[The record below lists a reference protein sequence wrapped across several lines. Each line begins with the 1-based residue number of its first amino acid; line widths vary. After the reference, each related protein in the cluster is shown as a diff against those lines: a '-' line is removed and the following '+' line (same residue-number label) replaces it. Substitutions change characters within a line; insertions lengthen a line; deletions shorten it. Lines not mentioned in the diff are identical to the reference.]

1 MALIFTSQGKR
12 RPAPMTLTLEHRG
25 RTRVRRTHF
34 ALMLA
39 AGIALVTI
47 GLVAIGLTLALFFKE
62 EILQSLADAGARERS
77 AQREQVAT
85 LRAAIDQMS
94 SKHLLDR
101 SRWEGRLTELQQ
113 RQALLDSRQSMLASL
128 SGSVSSS
135 KPETTNA
142 GATRAVG
149 VRAANALDAISGSIR
164 EKKNLPV
171 DALPETAQSF
181 APIESQKFRS
191 IDNWGPLRGIGPGAS
206 LDGNRTGLPD
216 PTAALASLDA
226 SLSQGEAH
234 LLEVIQQTERQ
245 AEASRARFA
254 GLLAELSLA
263 PSRFSSATK
272 EPARGGPLVPVANE
286 VAAGSFEASLARLQG
301 RMAEAE
307 SMRRVVDALPL
318 RRPLRGEIDQTSGFG
333 YRVDPFTRGLAM
345 HTGIDFRDEWGAPV
359 RATAPGRVTA
369 AEWNG
374 AYGQMVEVEHK
385 GGLATRYA
393 HLSSITVSVG
403 DEVTAG
409 SVVGRLGSTGRST
422 GPHLHY
428 EMRVDGEA
436 VDPQKWLRVAARAG
450 LD

>member
-1 MALIFTSQGKR
+1 
-12 RPAPMTLTLEHRG
+12 
-25 RTRVRRTHF
+25 
-34 ALMLA
+34 
-39 AGIALVTI
+39 
-47 GLVAIGLTLALFFKE
+47 
-62 EILQSLADAGARERS
+62 
-77 AQREQVAT
+77 
-85 LRAAIDQMS
+85 
-94 SKHLLDR
+94 
-101 SRWEGRLTELQQ
+101 
-113 RQALLDSRQSMLASL
+113 
-128 SGSVSSS
+128 
-135 KPETTNA
+135 
-142 GATRAVG
+142 
-149 VRAANALDAISGSIR
+149 
-164 EKKNLPV
+164 
-171 DALPETAQSF
+171 
-181 APIESQKFRS
+181 
-191 IDNWGPLRGIGPGAS
+191 
-206 LDGNRTGLPD
+206 
-216 PTAALASLDA
+216 
-226 SLSQGEAH
+226 
-234 LLEVIQQTERQ
+234 
-245 AEASRARFA
+245 
-254 GLLAELSLA
+254 
-263 PSRFSSATK
+263 
-272 EPARGGPLVPVANE
+272 
-286 VAAGSFEASLARLQG
+286 
-301 RMAEAE
+301 
-307 SMRRVVDALPL
+307 MRRVVDALPL

>member
-25 RTRVRRTHF
+25 RTRVWRTHF

-181 APIESQKFRS
+181 APIKSQKFRS
-191 IDNWGPLRGIGPGAS
+191 IDNWGPLPRHRPGCIARRQQDGPARPHRRIGKP
-206 LDGNRTGLPD
+206 RRF
-216 PTAALASLDA
+216 ALA
-226 SLSQGEAH
+226 G
-234 LLEVIQQTERQ
+234 
-245 AEASRARFA
+245 
-254 GLLAELSLA
+254 
-263 PSRFSSATK
+263 
-272 EPARGGPLVPVANE
+272 
-286 VAAGSFEASLARLQG
+286 
-301 RMAEAE
+301 
-307 SMRRVVDALPL
+307 
-318 RRPLRGEIDQTSGFG
+318 
-333 YRVDPFTRGLAM
+333 
-345 HTGIDFRDEWGAPV
+345 
-359 RATAPGRVTA
+359 
-369 AEWNG
+369 
-374 AYGQMVEVEHK
+374 
-385 GGLATRYA
+385 
-393 HLSSITVSVG
+393 
-403 DEVTAG
+403 
-409 SVVGRLGSTGRST
+409 
-422 GPHLHY
+422 
-428 EMRVDGEA
+428 
-436 VDPQKWLRVAARAG
+436 
-450 LD
+450 